1 MAHLVKIG
9 NSQGIKIP
17 KNLITKARFEGKEL
31 NIQVFKGG
39 LYLSSNKR
47 PREGWKEA
55 IDASI
60 ASHGKEPL
68 NNDWLDASFTSG
80 EEWDW

>member
-39 LYLSSNKR
+39 LYLSLTK
-47 PREGWKEA
+47 
-55 IDASI
+55 DQ
-60 ASHGKEPL
+60 GKAGRKL
-68 NNDWLDASFTSG
+68 LTHQ
-80 EEWDW
+80 